1 MQKSRFLNRIHTV
14 TLQTK
19 LIFSFI
25 ATTIIILI
33 VNLFMYQNI
42 NQLVNQLDAI
52 YLSNVQ
58 LNELGEALNDV
69 QDSMTLYLN
78 TKTSDAMES
87 YYRAEQDYSMLIQNL
102 NEKVT
107 DDNLQM
113 MERMIRNMSDNYLEI
128 TNQTVEAKRGRNI
141 EKYKTRY
148 EKATEL
154 YEYIGTYVY
163 SLNNEQFRE
172 NSSSY
177 KMLSLSLQY
186 LEFISI
192 FILVSVAACNIVLI
206 TILTKSI
213 TNPLSILSKAANQ
226 VASGNLE
233 AELVE
238 VYSMDEIGIVS
249 SAFNKMLVSIREYIE
264 RIKESME
271 KERTMKERE
280 LMMGTHLKDAQ
291 LKYLQAQINPH
302 FLFNTLNAGAQ
313 LAMMEGADR
322 TYEYVQNVAQFFRY
336 NVKKNNETVSLRDEI
351 ELVDN
356 YIYILNVRFSGDI
369 HFEKHIDESLTNIQV
384 PSMLLQPIVENSINY
399 GIRDIEW
406 QGLIQL
412 SVYEQEETVCISIKD
427 NGIGMTQNKI
437 DKVMS
442 SELRESDVSA
452 ESNGVGLSNVISRL
466 RLFFDSKDVFDIISE
481 GENKGTE
488 VIIYL
493 PNTAM
498 GRKYEDV

>member
-1 MQKSRFLNRIHTV
+1 MKNRIQHRIQNV

-19 LIFSFI
+19 LILSFI
-25 ATTIIILI
+25 ATTIIILV

-42 NQLVNQLDAI
+42 NLLVNQLDAI
-52 YLSNVQ
+52 YLSNVR
-58 LNELGEALNDV
+58 LNELQEGLAEV
-69 QDSMTLYLN
+69 QNSMTDYLN

-87 YYRAEQDYSMLIQNL
+87 YYRAEQDYSSLVQEL
-102 NEKVT
+102 NSDVT
-107 DDNLQM
+107 GNSLQM
-113 MERMIRNMSDNYLEI
+113 MERTIRNMSDNYLEV
-128 TNQTVEAKRGRNI
+128 TNQTVESKRGRNV
-141 EKYKTRY
+141 EKYKIRN

-154 YEYIGTYVY
+154 YGYISTYIY

-177 KMLSLSLQY
+177 KMLSLSLHY
-186 LEFISI
+186 LEYISA
-192 FILVSVAACNIVLI
+192 FILITITICNIVLV
-206 TILTKSI
+206 TMLTKSI
-213 TNPLSILSKAANQ
+213 TNPLRILARAANQ
-226 VASGNLE
+226 VASGDLE
-233 AELVE
+233 ANLVE
-238 VYSMDEIGIVS
+238 VHSQDEIGVVS
-249 SAFNKMLVSIREYIE
+249 IAFNKMLISIREYIE
-264 RIKESME
+264 RIKVSME

-280 LMMGTHLKDAQ
+280 LMMETHLKDAQ

-313 LAMMEGADR
+313 LAMMEDADR
-322 TYEYVQNVAQFFRY
+322 TYKYLQNVAQFFRY
-336 NVKKNNETVSLRDEI
+336 NVKKNNGTVSLKDEI

-369 HFEKHIDESLTNIQV
+369 HFEKHIDESLTKIQV

-406 QGLIQL
+406 DGLIEL
-412 SVYEQEETVCISIKD
+412 SVYRMEDTVCISIKD
-427 NGIGMTQNKI
+427 NGIGMTQDKI

-442 SELRESDVSA
+442 SKLKETDISEN
-452 ESNGVGLSNVISRL
+452 SNGIGLDNVIGRL

-493 PNTAM
+493 PEM
-498 GRKYEDV
+498 ERKYDDV